1 MFLYRLF
8 CFLLYKITRV
18 ASLFTVLWIAKTVL
32 SKHIHVRRFSCA
44 LHDVIDEGLSPY
56 RQYFSHLTAW
66 CERQFNWIYFVC
78 LFGFLRPSR
87 EFFYSFGVFTI
98 TAEEL
103 LILIYTRHS
112 WPLTSWGSLARHTY
126 CDTGHEANALSDA
139 SPLVKGTKQ
148 IQRHSRALVYVFM
161 SFMK

>member
-1 MFLYRLF
+1 MEVKTLNFTLAKISTYTVYVFYRLF
-8 CFLLYKITRV
+8 FFLLYKITRV
-18 ASLFTVLWIAKTVL
+18 AFLFTVLWIAKTFL

-66 CERQFNWIYFVC
+66 CERQFILFVC
-78 LFGFLRPSR
+78 LDFYVPL
-87 EFFYSFGVFTI
+87 ENFFTHFES
-98 TAEEL
+98 EEL

-126 CDTGHEANALSDA
+126 CDT
-139 SPLVKGTKQ
+139 LVKGTKQ

>member
-8 CFLLYKITRV
+8 FFLLYKITRV
-18 ASLFTVLWIAKTVL
+18 ASLFTVLWIAKTIL

-66 CERQFNWIYFVC
+66 CERQFILFVC
-78 LFGFLRPSR
+78 LDFYVPL
-87 EFFYSFGVFTI
+87 ENFFYSFGVITI

-112 WPLTSWGSLARHTY
+112 WPLTNWGSLARHTY